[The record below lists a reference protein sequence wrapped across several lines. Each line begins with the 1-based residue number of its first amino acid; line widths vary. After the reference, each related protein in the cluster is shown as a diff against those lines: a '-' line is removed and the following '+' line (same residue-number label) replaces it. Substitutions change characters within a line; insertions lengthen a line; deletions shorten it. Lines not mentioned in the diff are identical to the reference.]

1 MPSPSANPAG
11 SNKEDVEKFQMGN
24 HNRRSASRIV
34 RNAAAATAVAA
45 GASAALATPAQA
57 LDINVPVVGN
67 VSVPGVPNVPSVPAE
82 INNIVDTSQ
91 LPVQVPGQ
99 AQVARSIAPASSN
112 SVGDRIVSVARS
124 KTGAPY
130 VWGAAGPNSF
140 DCSGFTSWVYS
151 QVGKSIPRTSQQQAA
166 AGIRVPLSQI
176 QPGDIVAYYGG
187 ASHVGI
193 YVGNGTIIDAL
204 QSGTPVGERP
214 LDYMPIHSVVRF

>member
-1 MPSPSANPAG
+1 M
-11 SNKEDVEKFQMGN
+11 EKFQMGN

-67 VSVPGVPNVPSVPAE
+67 VSVPGVPNVPSVPAVPNIPGVPAE
-82 INNIVDTSQ
+82 INNIVDTGQLSSQ
-91 LPVQVPGQ
+91 LPVQIPGQ
-99 AQVARSIAPASSN
+99 AQVARSVAPASSN
-112 SVGDRIVSVARS
+112 SVGDRIVSIARS

-130 VWGAAGPNSF
+130 VWGAAGPDAF

-166 AGIRVPLSQI
+166 AGVRVPLSQI
-176 QPGDIVAYYGG
+176 RPGDIVAYYGG

-193 YVGNGTIIDAL
+193 YVGNGTIIDAM

>member
-1 MPSPSANPAG
+1 M
-11 SNKEDVEKFQMGN
+11 EKFQMGN

-67 VSVPGVPNVPSVPAE
+67 VSIPEVPAVPGVPSE
-82 INNIVDTSQ
+82 INNIVDPGQLSAQ
-91 LPVQVPGQ
+91 LPVEVPGQ
-99 AQVARSIAPASSN
+99 AQLSQTIAPASSN
-112 SVGDRIVSVARS
+112 SVGQQIVSVARS

-130 VWGAAGPNSF
+130 AWGASGPNAF

-166 AGIRVPLSQI
+166 AGTKVPLSQI

-204 QSGTPVGERP
+204 NSGTPVGERP
-214 LDYMPIHSVVRF
+214 LDFMPIHSVVRF